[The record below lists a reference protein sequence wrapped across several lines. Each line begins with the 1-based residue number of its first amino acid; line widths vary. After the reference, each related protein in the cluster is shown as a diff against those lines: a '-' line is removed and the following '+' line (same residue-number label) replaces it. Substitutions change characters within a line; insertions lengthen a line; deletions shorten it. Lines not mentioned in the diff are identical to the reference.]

1 MDKIKKVKRRNISFF
16 VSENE
21 SPNIPGFWDDATW
34 ESHTYEVLEKFLDKQ
49 HSYID
54 VGVHLGQTVLYGSQ
68 LAKTCYAVEPD
79 PECIRIIRK
88 NIELNNQSNI
98 NLIQK
103 ALGKDCDSIRLSC
116 PDNLLLGSSATT
128 HFNSD
133 QSAKS
138 FEVQSISLP
147 TLVNSENVNDLSFI
161 KIDVEGMEDV
171 IIDNIGDI
179 AVPILI
185 EIHTPLLYYK
195 SQGFDKIINYLKQYN
210 KIYFFFGGRKFP
222 IKADDL
228 SKLYVEENSSK
239 GYFSVLGCY

>member
-1 MDKIKKVKRRNISFF
+1 MENIKKVKRRNISFF
-16 VSENE
+16 VYENE
-21 SPNIPGFWDDATW
+21 SPNLPGFWDDDTW
-34 ESHTYEVLEKFLDKQ
+34 ESHTYEVLENFLDKQ

-54 VGVHLGQTVLYGSQ
+54 VGIHLGQTVLYGSQ
-68 LAKTCYAVEPD
+68 LAKICHAMEPD
-79 PECIRIIRK
+79 PECIRISMK
-88 NIELNNQSNI
+88 NIELNNISNI

-103 ALGKDCDSIRLSC
+103 ALGKDCDSIRLGC

-133 QSAKS
+133 QSTNS

-147 TLVNSENVNDLSFI
+147 TLINSENINDLNFI

-171 IIDNIGDI
+171 IIDHIGDI

-195 SQGFDKIINYLKQYN
+195 SQGFDKIINYLKQFN
-210 KIYFFFGGRKFP
+210 KLFIFFRGRKFP

-228 SKLYVEENSSK
+228 SKLYVGENSSK

>member
-1 MDKIKKVKRRNISFF
+1 MWEFIWGRLFYMDLNWQKLVM
-16 VSENE
+16 
-21 SPNIPGFWDDATW
+21 
-34 ESHTYEVLEKFLDKQ
+34 L
-49 HSYID
+49 
-54 VGVHLGQTVLYGSQ
+54 
-68 LAKTCYAVEPD
+68 EPD
-79 PECIRIIRK
+79 PECIRITKK
-88 NIELNNQSNI
+88 NIELNNLSNI
-98 NLIQK
+98 NLIHK
-103 ALGKDCDSIRLSC
+103 ALGKDSIRLGC

-133 QSAKS
+133 QSANS

-147 TLVNSENVNDLSFI
+147 TLVNSENINDLNFV

-171 IIDNIGDI
+171 IIDNIGNI

-195 SQGFDKIINYLKQYN
+195 SQGFDKIINYLKRFN
-210 KIYFFFGGRKFP
+210 KIFFFFRGRKFP